1 MVWSVFLN
9 LQGGGQDVDEDEDVD
24 DEEGEGTEE
33 HNGTAEGGTVSVQSV
48 SSNCLCP
55 STR

>member
-1 MVWSVFLN
+1 M
-9 LQGGGQDVDEDEDVD
+9 DEDEDVD